1 MRFQGYLSDHAAP
14 NADQNKFTILN
25 LLSNDMLLGD
35 YSLLQLNI
43 ELWCNRFFLKLKYQ
57 FHSIYSFQLSS
68 LEVVEDGEV
77 VWYLVAK
84 VSSAR
89 FPHFLEKNLM
99 KSFGFGNARFPH
111 FLEKNLMKSF
121 GFGNEWKHNLVAL
134 FKELSRWC
142 KRRGSILRRL
152 YFRNGCHLCD

>member
-99 KSFGFGNARFPH
+99 KSFGFGN
-111 FLEKNLMKSF
+111 
-121 GFGNEWKHNLVAL
+121 EWKHNLVAL

-152 YFRNGCHLCD
+152 YFPNGCHLCD